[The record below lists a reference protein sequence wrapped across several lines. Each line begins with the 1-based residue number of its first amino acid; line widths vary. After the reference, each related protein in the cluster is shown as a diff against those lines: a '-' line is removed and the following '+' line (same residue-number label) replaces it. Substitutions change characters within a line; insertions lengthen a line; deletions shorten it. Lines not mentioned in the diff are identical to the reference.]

1 MRLGVL
7 CRCPAVSVSV
17 PALVLSSQAAM
28 LAFAA
33 WLAAFVPPAG
43 PATRGS
49 AELSFTS
56 QPYRAAGTLSRRQPL
71 LMRVS
76 GNDDDDTKLTT
87 RKGEAAWWSLGGR
100 IKTRKKALLFFV
112 PATFL
117 FLVPQALL
125 VIVYVGG
132 QVDYAG
138 ADSYQRTLDLLP

>member
-1 MRLGVL
+1 MSV
-7 CRCPAVSVSV
+7 PVSVSV

-49 AELSFTS
+49 AELSS
-56 QPYRAAGTLSRRQPL
+56 QPYRAACMLSRRPPL

-76 GNDDDDTKLTT
+76 GNDEDDTKLKAKRT
-87 RKGEAAWWSLGGR
+87 GEPAWWSLGGR

-117 FLVPQALL
+117 FLLPQALL
-125 VIVYVGG
+125 VIVYVGRR
-132 QVDYAG
+132 
-138 ADSYQRTLDLLP
+138 SSMR

>member
-1 MRLGVL
+1 
-7 CRCPAVSVSV
+7 
-17 PALVLSSQAAM
+17 M

-56 QPYRAAGTLSRRQPL
+56 QPYRLGVRPLERRAHHSCTLSRRPPL

-76 GNDDDDTKLTT
+76 DNDEDDTKLK
-87 RKGEAAWWSLGGR
+87 RKGEPAWWSLSGR

-117 FLVPQALL
+117 FLLPQALL

-138 ADSYQRTLDLLP
+138 DPLQRTLDLLP

>member
-1 MRLGVL
+1 
-7 CRCPAVSVSV
+7 
-17 PALVLSSQAAM
+17 M

-56 QPYRAAGTLSRRQPL
+56 QPYPTRNCLGARPVERRAHHSCTLSRRPPL

-76 GNDDDDTKLTT
+76 GNDEDDTKLKA
-87 RKGEAAWWSLGGR
+87 RKGEPAWWSLGGR

-117 FLVPQALL
+117 FLLPQALL

-138 ADSYQRTLDLLP
+138 DPLQRTLDLLP